1 MTAGW
6 WQTRSQHAKQIWL
19 KDMCQEAVE
28 LGKYQIHS
36 IVPGK
41 DWCGIQHRPGHWCLG
56 EVYFKN
62 HVSAK
67 KLCICLA
74 RQRRKVSDCGV
85 SNTKR
90 RHAGRWDLLLSTK
103 GTALPRK
110 WTDKNLVRKSR
121 KILLT
126 ISEILQHLSN
136 RIKHASEKCNERVGN
151 DCPVL
156 RIPVGSN
163 PMASSSW
170 TSRARELQHR
180 HTSLGHIPSQ
190 AAQGLSTQHRLG
202 QADGV
207 DRRKESSGLGGG
219 DPEIT
224 QRAHHRGQLP
234 QAESQSKVLAGSSLQ
249 LRAGSPRMWSNT
261 CLN

>member
-1 MTAGW
+1 MF
-6 WQTRSQHAKQIWL
+6 Q
-19 KDMCQEAVE
+19 
-28 LGKYQIHS
+28 
-36 IVPGK
+36 P
-41 DWCGIQHRPGHWCLG
+41 
-56 EVYFKN
+56 
-62 HVSAK
+62 K

-74 RQRRKVSDCGV
+74 RWRRKVSDCGV

-90 RHAGRWDLLLSTK
+90 RFLHAGRWDLLLSTK

-136 RIKHASEKCNERVGN
+136 RTKHASEKCNERVGN

-180 HTSLGHIPSQ
+180 HASLGHIPSQ

-202 QADGV
+202 QADGQGPQEEGEQWAGRGKPWNNPKSPSQRPAATGRV
-207 DRRKESSGLGGG
+207 SEQSPGWQQLAITSGQS
-219 DPEIT
+219 T
-224 QRAHHRGQLP
+224 HVVQYLP
-234 QAESQSKVLAGSSLQ
+234 QLSHGAFGICWGWVTDKHLSPVPCSPHVKKKPCWQRRGCLC
-249 LRAGSPRMWSNT
+249 LRIQPFFFLIHAI
-261 CLN
+261 